1 MAELPRSL
9 FLPISEVAIA
19 PTRDNQVI
27 PNGEHSV
34 YGSTAARSRRMLIA
48 ALFARPG
55 KRVAVVVAS
64 LLPGGSMLGDLEFVL
79 RVGIAI
85 VVGVM
90 VIAAIAAL
98 MLR

>member
-34 YGSTAARSRRMLIA
+34 YGSTAARSRSMLIA

-55 KRVAVVVAS
+55 KRVAGVVAS
-64 LLPGGSMLGDLEFVL
+64 LLPGVFYAWRS
-79 RVGIAI
+79 
-85 VVGVM
+85 
-90 VIAAIAAL
+90 
-98 MLR
+98 